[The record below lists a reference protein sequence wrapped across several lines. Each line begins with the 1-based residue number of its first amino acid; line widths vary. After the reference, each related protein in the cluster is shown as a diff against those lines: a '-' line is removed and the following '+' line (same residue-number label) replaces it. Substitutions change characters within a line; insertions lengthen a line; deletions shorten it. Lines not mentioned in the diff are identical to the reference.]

1 MKTSTNKSA
10 EKNRQESNKNAKM
23 LNDALN
29 KLVAGGMSLGSLAK
43 NIHQEEEPSREKRID
58 SPLIAEPLRHSP
70 QLPNPDGKHPR
81 ATRAKIKIDDL
92 DDADNSDNSEINVAT
107 ADIRGKK
114 SRKKSDKLMNAI
126 APNTDRVDSHQ
137 KIENANNQAK
147 SYSVDM
153 KKLFDWAKFYKN
165 SLRFK
170 GEKQKDKEL
179 DCGGD
184 NESQNELSECNAI
197 HENEEFCDDAV
208 DSDNLS
214 DIEDQM
220 LTMYLLVIRGL
231 RRFKSVERKLQN
243 YLEKSRQR

>member
-10 EKNRQESNKNAKM
+10 EKNRQESNKNAKI

-43 NIHQEEEPSREKRID
+43 NIHQEEEPTREKRID

-126 APNTDRVDSHQ
+126 TPNKDRVDSHQ

-153 KKLFDWAKFYKN
+153 KKLFDWAKSRGKLENGRLPQPPRLGRLVTFYKN

-184 NESQNELSECNAI
+184 NESQKELSE
-197 HENEEFCDDAV
+197 
-208 DSDNLS
+208 
-214 DIEDQM
+214 
-220 LTMYLLVIRGL
+220 
-231 RRFKSVERKLQN
+231 
-243 YLEKSRQR
+243 